1 MAYSAFHRIWLSK
14 SIGAVGLAWL
24 ITGIGMLLLVQTF
37 KILAEHKPHLNSGI
51 FSYAKAGFGEYIGF
65 HSAWGYWLMT
75 CMGNVALAVMIND
88 SLVYSSLPF

>member
-1 MAYSAFHRIWLSK
+1 M
-14 SIGAVGLAWL
+14 GLAWL

-65 HSAWGYWLMT
+65 IQHGATG
-75 CMGNVALAVMIND
+75 
-88 SLVYSSLPF
+88 